1 MEYKIKVNLRV
12 DDILFLVLVY
22 IGLGIV
28 FSFLSALFLFIP
40 MASPVLITV
49 YVLVISLI
57 TIKRVLEM
65 IRIIQVENLNDVTK
79 IKKNV
84 PEEAKQKNTNAPK
97 QNIIKSTVE
106 KNITDFEK
114 YEREF
119 FDTDSPTRKK
129 ELKEIMLNSPE
140 FSIKEKDYCLMDI
153 ESLEALSQAEDIFA
167 IIELYK
173 RNK

>member
-28 FSFLSALFLFIP
+28 FAFLSALFLFIP

-119 FDTDSPTRKK
+119 FDWLIVNYDCATLNSSRYLILEKK
-129 ELKEIMLNSPE
+129 EV
-140 FSIKEKDYCLMDI
+140 IKMCINEKRKNDVFLHAKPVDCDI
-153 ESLEALSQAEDIFA
+153 CME
-167 IIELYK
+167 
-173 RNK
+173 